1 MSANK
6 VNANELLIK
15 EKKEK
20 KNGKKDNECK
30 KRRLK

>member
-15 EKKEK
+15 EKKK
-20 KNGKKDNECK
+20 KNGKKIKSVK
-30 KRRLK
+30 KDG